1 MRTDD
6 AHRGWEA
13 ETRYRRLPD
22 ALIPLDPGG
31 RRLPEVRAALPTLGW
46 EIRPVGP
53 GGGVPDLARG
63 RRPEVAW
70 VLDHPPRGPRQG
82 VGVLTVAADDAEQVL
97 GVEVNLSYGIAYDDD
112 HAHELHFAQ
121 TAREVTE
128 DVLGGP
134 PTRLAG
140 PGPRAVWIRPGAD
153 VGVMLDEGNVVLQ
166 LLRTDRGAEFRRGYP
181 DVWRGSLGADLS
193 RPELSRP
200 VRDWAEAG
208 ERLGA
213 ALLVLCTQV
222 HAFPGDFTL
231 RLSSAPDPLRSV
243 AAVGNGS
250 HDALRLEAPA
260 DHPDLPGSD
269 RFAASGWQH
278 YGGLRQ
284 CVVLGALGTGDRP
297 RGPVREAVSLLVDA
311 VRALEVDLADL
322 TYSGEVA
329 VPTGARH
336 LELPQLG
343 LPRAVPEGAAG
354 A

>member
-1 MRTDD
+1 MRTDY
-6 AHRGWEA
+6 ACRGWDS
-13 ETRYRRLPD
+13 ETRYRRLLD
-22 ALIPLDPGG
+22 DLIPLDLGG
-31 RRLPEVRAALPTLGW
+31 WRLPEVRAALSTLGW
-46 EIRPVGP
+46 KIRPVGP
-53 GGGVPDLARG
+53 GEGVPGLARG

-82 VGVLTVAADDAEQVL
+82 VGVLTMAADDAEQVL

-153 VGVMLDEGNVVLQ
+153 VGVTLDEGNVVLP

-181 DVWRGSLGADLS
+181 DVWRGSLGADPS
-193 RPELSRP
+193 RPEPSRP
-200 VRDWAEAG
+200 VRDWADAG
-208 ERLGA
+208 ER
-213 ALLVLCTQV
+213 
-222 HAFPGDFTL
+222 
-231 RLSSAPDPLRSV
+231 
-243 AAVGNGS
+243 
-250 HDALRLEAPA
+250 
-260 DHPDLPGSD
+260 
-269 RFAASGWQH
+269 
-278 YGGLRQ
+278 
-284 CVVLGALGTGDRP
+284 LGTGDRP
-297 RGPVREAVSLLVDA
+297 RGPIREAVSLLVDA
-311 VRALEVDLADL
+311 VRALEMDLADL

-329 VPTGARH
+329 VPTSAGH